1 MGQKEFML
9 QKYFFLKCE
18 FGNLDDNCLP
28 LTYSVMVETTLCPPT
43 FLLLFLIT
51 HSQFLLGT

>member
-1 MGQKEFML
+1 MGHKEFML
-9 QKYFFLKCE
+9 QKYFFLKGE

-28 LTYSVMVETTLCPPT
+28 LIYSVMVEITLCPPA

-51 HSQFLLGT
+51 HSQLLLGT